1 MKKYVLNPKE
11 ELLLECKPDT
21 LSQARKNNRAILI
34 GTIFLILLSLFFLY
48 VMKSIPSFYPLLVLI
63 GLIAVAGV
71 IYYINGLIRGAKGS
85 DLTYCIT
92 NIRVVIVDSDNNI
105 RKEVYLND
113 IRKINLDKVTGKL
126 YDVVINPKE
135 ETNPTKLRRHFSN
148 RPLYT
153 ADTVI
158 LEAVDGQKVKE
169 LLGK

>member
-11 ELLLECKPDT
+11 ELLLECKPNT
-21 LSQARKNNRAILI
+21 MSQARKNNRAIII
-34 GTIFLILLSLFFLY
+34 GTLFLIVLCAFFLY

-63 GLIAVAGV
+63 GLIAAAGV
-71 IYYINGLIRGAKGS
+71 IYYVSALIQGARGS
-85 DLTYCIT
+85 ELTYRIT
-92 NIRVVIVDSDNNI
+92 NIRVLEVDAENNV

-113 IRKINLDKVTGKL
+113 IRKVTLEKVSGRL

-135 ETNPTKLRRHFSN
+135 ETNPTKLRRHFSS

-153 ADTVI
+153 ADTMI
-158 LEAVDGQKVKE
+158 LEAVDGEKVKE